1 MENWD
6 PSKGFALVILF
17 GGRPPWRL
25 GDTIR
30 NLVPRH
36 LRISRSLVRGTHPYP
51 YIAPSP
57 DVSGKYHAYLFLGKH
72 ISGDKQGGQIWYQK
86 YVWRRRFW
94 GSHSKTQHSNI
105 YLCLEFAEVCQKSE
119 NLWQIVHT
127 SPYIFECMCFLF
139 STAAVEVMAQTDVI
153 NECQILWI

>member
-6 PSKGFALVILF
+6 PSKGVALVILF

-72 ISGDKQGGQIWYQK
+72 ITGDKQGGQIWYRK

-105 YLCLEFAEVCQKSE
+105 YLCLEFAEVCQKFREFMTNRTYQPLYFWMHVFFVLYSCGWS
-119 NLWQIVHT
+119 NGPNRCH
-127 SPYIFECMCFLF
+127 
-139 STAAVEVMAQTDVI
+139 
-153 NECQILWI
+153 